1 MKIGQPGRW
10 AKILVCP
17 ARRSAL
23 SRRRTPPLSRTRCLP
38 MSAAAAPQSW
48 SAPTSS
54 GGGAVLAWRFA
65 KVLDGGVAGLQ
76 WVLKRNCS
84 ITPGQLFGTYLAL
97 CAVSLSI
104 ALGFSWNGA
113 SPVLAFAGIELL
125 LVGAALLV
133 YARHAADQER
143 ITLADG
149 SLSVEHVRGH
159 QTALTEFR
167 AAWVRVE
174 PRHGEGSLV
183 ELSGDGRQSFVGRY
197 LRPDLR
203 THLAHELRAAL
214 RASAAAAVASDPRT
228 PLSEP
233 K

>member
-1 MKIGQPGRW
+1 
-10 AKILVCP
+10 
-17 ARRSAL
+17 
-23 SRRRTPPLSRTRCLP
+23 
-38 MSAAAAPQSW
+38 
-48 SAPTSS
+48 
-54 GGGAVLAWRFA
+54 
-65 KVLDGGVAGLQ
+65 
-76 WVLKRNCS
+76 
-84 ITPGQLFGTYLAL
+84 
-97 CAVSLSI
+97 VSLSI
-104 ALGFSWNGA
+104 ALGFTWHGA

-149 SLSVEHVRGH
+149 SLSVEHIRGQ
-159 QTALTEFR
+159 QTASTQFR

-174 PRHGEGSLV
+174 PRHGQGSLV
-183 ELSGDGRQSFVGRY
+183 ELSGDGHRSFVGRY

-203 THLAHELRAAL
+203 PHLAHELRAAL
-214 RASAAAAVASDPRT
+214 RASTAAHAASEPRT

>member
-1 MKIGQPGRW
+1 MITATASRASHHW
-10 AKILVCP
+10 P
-17 ARRSAL
+17 APYPS
-23 SRRRTPPLSRTRCLP
+23 
-38 MSAAAAPQSW
+38 
-48 SAPTSS
+48 
-54 GGGAVLAWRFA
+54 GAVGIGTTTAWHFA
-65 KVLDGGVAGLQ
+65 KVLDGGATLGAHGLQ

-84 ITPGQLFGTYLAL
+84 ITPGQLFGAYLAL
-97 CAVSLSI
+97 CALSLAI
-104 ALGFSWNGA
+104 ALGFTWHGA

-149 SLSVEHVRGH
+149 ALRVEHRRGAITEH
-159 QTALTEFR
+159 VEFR

-174 PRHGEGSLV
+174 PRRGEGSLV

-197 LRPDLR
+197 LRADLR
-203 THLAHELRAAL
+203 TPLAHELRAAL
-214 RASAAAAVASDPRT
+214 RQGRALEPPISSNQ
-228 PLSEP
+228 EP

>member
-1 MKIGQPGRW
+1 M
-10 AKILVCP
+10 
-17 ARRSAL
+17 
-23 SRRRTPPLSRTRCLP
+23 TT
-38 MSAAAAPQSW
+38 AAAPHPW
-48 SAPTSS
+48 PAPNAS
-54 GGGAVLAWRFA
+54 GSGAVAAWRFA
-65 KVLDGGVAGLQ
+65 KALDNGAVGLQ

-84 ITPGQLFGTYLAL
+84 ITPSQLFGTYLAL
-97 CAVSLSI
+97 CAVSLTI
-104 ALGFSWNGA
+104 ALAFTWHGA

-149 SLSVEHVRGH
+149 ALSVEHRRGL
-159 QTALTEFR
+159 QTARTEFR

-197 LRPDLR
+197 LRPELR
-203 THLAHELRAAL
+203 RPLAQELRAAL
-214 RASAAAAVASDPRT
+214 RAGSEAPSARESNPPHPDPKR
-228 PLSEP
+228 
-233 K
+233 

>member
-1 MKIGQPGRW
+1 MTTATAHRPW
-10 AKILVCP
+10 P
-17 ARRSAL
+17 APHSNGAGA
-23 SRRRTPPLSRTRCLP
+23 
-38 MSAAAAPQSW
+38 SAA
-48 SAPTSS
+48 
-54 GGGAVLAWRFA
+54 AWRFA
-65 KVLDGGVAGLQ
+65 RALDGGTSGLQ

-84 ITPGQLFGTYLAL
+84 LTPTQLFGTYLVL
-97 CAVSLSI
+97 CAVSLVI
-104 ALGFSWNGA
+104 ALGFTWHGA

-125 LVGAALLV
+125 LVGAALVV

-149 SLSVEHVRGH
+149 ALCVELQRGP
-159 QTALTEFR
+159 QTERTQFR

-197 LRPDLR
+197 LRADLR
-203 THLAHELRAAL
+203 TPLAQELRTAL
-214 RASAAAAVASDPRT
+214 RASCAAAPAPESKISSNPE
-228 PLSEP
+228 S

>member
-1 MKIGQPGRW
+1 
-10 AKILVCP
+10 
-17 ARRSAL
+17 
-23 SRRRTPPLSRTRCLP
+23 
-38 MSAAAAPQSW
+38 MSAAAAPHPW
-48 SAPTSS
+48 PAPTSS
-54 GGGAVLAWRFA
+54 GSGAVIAWRFA
-65 KVLDGGVAGLQ
+65 KGLDSGAAGLQ

-84 ITPGQLFGTYLAL
+84 ITPAQLFGTYLAL
-97 CAVSLSI
+97 CVVSLSI
-104 ALGFSWNGA
+104 ALGFTWHGA

-125 LVGAALLV
+125 LVGAALLI

-149 SLSVEHVRGH
+149 SLSVEHVRGQ

-174 PRHGEGSLV
+174 PRHGQGSLV

-214 RASAAAAVASDPRT
+214 RASTAVPAATEPRP

>member
-1 MKIGQPGRW
+1 MTTATAHRPW
-10 AKILVCP
+10 P
-17 ARRSAL
+17 A
-23 SRRRTPPLSRTRCLP
+23 PPSD
-38 MSAAAAPQSW
+38 
-48 SAPTSS
+48 
-54 GGGAVLAWRFA
+54 GAGPAWRFA
-65 KVLDGGVAGLQ
+65 RVLDGGASGLQ

-84 ITPGQLFGTYLAL
+84 LTPKQLFGAYLAL
-97 CAVSLSI
+97 CAVSLGI
-104 ALGFSWNGA
+104 ALGFTWHGA

-149 SLSVEHVRGH
+149 ALCVEHQRGP
-159 QTALTEFR
+159 QTERTQFR

-183 ELSGDGRQSFVGRY
+183 ELSGDGRHSFVGRY
-197 LRPDLR
+197 LRADLR
-203 THLAHELRAAL
+203 TPLAQELRAAL
-214 RASAAAAVASDPRT
+214 RAGCAAAPEAESKISSNP
-228 PLSEP
+228 EP

>member
-1 MKIGQPGRW
+1 
-10 AKILVCP
+10 V
-17 ARRSAL
+17 
-23 SRRRTPPLSRTRCLP
+23 
-38 MSAAAAPQSW
+38 
-48 SAPTSS
+48 
-54 GGGAVLAWRFA
+54 AWRFA
-65 KVLDGGVAGLQ
+65 QALDGGAAGLQ

-97 CAVSLSI
+97 CAVSLAI
-104 ALGFSWNGA
+104 ALGFTWHGA

-143 ITLADG
+143 ITLANG
-149 SLSVEHVRGH
+149 ALSVEHQRGL
-159 QTALTEFR
+159 QTELTQFR

-183 ELSGDGRQSFVGRY
+183 ELSGDGRQSCVGRY
-197 LRPDLR
+197 LRPEMR
-203 THLAHELRAAL
+203 SPLAQELRAAL
-214 RASAAAAVASDPRT
+214 RASCAAAPGTNLDIS
-228 PLSEP
+228 SNQEP